1 MRAYK
6 PCPAFLAP
14 LSHIEY
20 QYFNGPTLGRRKGSG
35 NPFGAML
42 NGSLKSSLSQ
52 SQEKKAHPTLWE
64 P

>member
-42 NGSLKSSLSQ
+42 KSRNFEETHYLASQ
-52 SQEKKAHPTLWE
+52 LGTTGPSA
-64 P
+64 